1 MMKEKLRINHKTLY
15 MLISVL
21 LCTVAMNLVD
31 GVMQPHYFVKSII
44 KVCLFLI
51 VPIIYFAVNRE
62 DRSELKKLFTPRG
75 SDILKALGLG
85 ILLYGFILGGYFL
98 LRNTVDF
105 SGIVGKLTADTG
117 VSADNFVFVAL
128 YISFV
133 NSFLE
138 EIFFRGF
145 AFISLKKLTSRRFAY
160 IFSALVFAFYHAAMT
175 AGYFHIG
182 IFALTLFGLFVA
194 GFIFNYLNEK
204 SENIYTS
211 WIVHMFANFAINT
224 VGFILFGI
232 L

>member
-1 MMKEKLRINHKTLY
+1 MMKEKSRINHKTLY
-15 MLISVL
+15 MIISVL
-21 LCTVAMNLVD
+21 ICTVAMNFVD
-31 GVMQPHYFVKSII
+31 GVIQPHYFIKSII

-51 VPIIYFAVNRE
+51 VPIIYFVINKE
-62 DRSELKKLFTPRG
+62 DREGLKRLFTPNGR
-75 SDILKALGLG
+75 DVLKALGIGAL
-85 ILLYGFILGGYFL
+85 IYAFIIGGYFL
-98 LRNTVDF
+98 LRNAVDF

-128 YISFV
+128 YISFI

-145 AFISLKKLTSRRFAY
+145 AFISLKKFTSRRFAY
-160 IFSALVFAFYHAAMT
+160 IFSALAFAFYHAAMT
-175 AGYFHIG
+175 AGYFNIG
-182 IFALTLFGLFVA
+182 IFAVALFGLFVA

-211 WIVHMFANFAINT
+211 WIAHMFANFAINT